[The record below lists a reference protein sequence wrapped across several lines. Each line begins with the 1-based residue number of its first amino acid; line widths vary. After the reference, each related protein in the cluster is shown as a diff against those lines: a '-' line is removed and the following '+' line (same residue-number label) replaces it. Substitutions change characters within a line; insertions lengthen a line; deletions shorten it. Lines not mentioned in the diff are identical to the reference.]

1 MLQRTKAAVD
11 ARKLET
17 SLRKTI
23 LCLYCNVYGISVFGT
38 HIYYNFFSFSLKGNF
53 RQSRTK
59 VLTHLNKPNA
69 FFRRPSVISKTV
81 FLSIAKPPLPL
92 FNVEIHFVDTVT

>member
-11 ARKLET
+11 ARKLEK

-38 HIYYNFFSFSLKGNF
+38 HIYYNFLFIFAE
-53 RQSRTK
+53 RQFQTIK
-59 VLTHLNKPNA
+59 DK
-69 FFRRPSVISKTV
+69 SVDTFEQAKR
-81 FLSIAKPPLPL
+81 FLSAS
-92 FNVEIHFVDTVT
+92 FRNFVDTVT